1 MRTQT
6 GIFAILT
13 VLALSGCSTLG
24 SNVSGD
30 WSCKA
35 VKSGGCRTT
44 HEIDADV
51 LEGDAPVISAMPLL
65 AESLPLASPLARF
78 DDRVSGLAGAEEIT
92 PARTADTV
100 GRIVFLPFIDDVGV
114 FHARAVAFAVMRRGI
129 WLTRLEE

>member
-1 MRTQT
+1 MKAQTRTL
-6 GIFAILT
+6 AILT

-35 VKSGGCRTT
+35 ARSGGCRTT

-51 LEGDAPVISAMPLL
+51 LEGDASVISAMPLL
-65 AESLPLASPLARF
+65 AEPLPSF
-78 DDRVSGLAGAEEIT
+78 DDQVSALAGADEIT

-100 GRIVFLPFIDDVGV
+100 GRIVFLPFIDDEGV

-129 WLTRLEE
+129 WVTRLEE